1 MHLTDDRKLKFKS
14 NPGRIFLL
22 ILWQQEN
29 TIPERYI
36 SFVLLIVFKVGFEWA
51 VLLFPLCK
59 WDTKPSQMKADFW
72 WKWRSS
78 SFIQLTFVAMWTL
91 SLRWWMSSD
100 ADIHLQISV
109 WLHLG
114 DVAVWRKMVHEQTS
128 YGPVWVSVIPSVPHQ
143 AICSSFKSQTVVLG
157 WRRSRIDGRIVA
169 PQQWWWLCISLLW
182 SRWSWAKR
190 WSS

>member
-1 MHLTDDRKLKFKS
+1 MSCF
-14 NPGRIFLL
+14 
-22 ILWQQEN
+22 
-29 TIPERYI
+29 
-36 SFVLLIVFKVGFEWA
+36 IVYCFHFASE
-51 VLLFPLCK
+51 
-59 WDTKPSQMKADFW
+59 TRSQMKADFW

-78 SFIQLTFVAMWTL
+78 GFIQLTFVAMWMP

-114 DVAVWRKMVHEQTS
+114 DAAVWRKMVHEQTS
-128 YGPVWVSVIPSVPHQ
+128 YGPVWVSVIPTVPHQ
-143 AICSSFKSQTVVLG
+143 AICSSFKSKTVVLG
-157 WRRSRIDGRIVA
+157 WRRSRIDGRIGA

-182 SRWSWAKR
+182 SRWGWAKR